1 MEKYNGGCGAS
12 DNDSGG
18 GRGDRCGMVAIV
30 MGMVMLD
37 KEKET
42 FEMRVVAFADGKIWK
57 LEGGREGGGRLKSW
71 W

>member
-1 MEKYNGGCGAS
+1 
-12 DNDSGG
+12 
-18 GRGDRCGMVAIV
+18 MVAIV